1 MFIAGGIS
9 GPEMVHTNSIDRYIE
24 GLGWRECLAVLPEF
38 ISNGFIINKKGKGFL
53 IFGGE
58 RMQPAGSLPT
68 TSVQI

>member
-1 MFIAGGIS
+1 
-9 GPEMVHTNSIDRYIE
+9 MVHTNSIDRYIE

-58 RMQPAGSLPT
+58 LESGKPN
-68 TSVQI
+68 TSVYKLRSDGKHISETE